1 MVDAEE
7 EANQVMGDD
16 EDIARIVGEE
26 GAKVSLLLLFLFS
39 FFFFSFSFSS
49 SSSSFVSLYNL
60 YSSISWRI
68 REGSAGS

>member
-1 MVDAEE
+1 MFDAEE
-7 EANQVMGDD
+7 EANQVVGDD

-49 SSSSFVSLYNL
+49 SSSFVSLYNL

>member
-7 EANQVMGDD
+7 EANQVVGDD

-49 SSSSFVSLYNL
+49 SSSFVSLYNL